1 MTDRTT
7 RTPISKCPSC
17 GTPNDAATL
26 AGKGDEATR
35 PDPGDVSVCLYC
47 GHLMAFAEDLTL
59 RDLTDAE
66 MHEVAG
72 DPRILA
78 VQKAR
83 GMAMRKGKP

>member
-1 MTDRTT
+1 
-7 RTPISKCPSC
+7 
-17 GTPNDAATL
+17 
-26 AGKGDEATR
+26 
-35 PDPGDVSVCLYC
+35 
-47 GHLMAFAEDLTL
+47 MAFAEDLTL